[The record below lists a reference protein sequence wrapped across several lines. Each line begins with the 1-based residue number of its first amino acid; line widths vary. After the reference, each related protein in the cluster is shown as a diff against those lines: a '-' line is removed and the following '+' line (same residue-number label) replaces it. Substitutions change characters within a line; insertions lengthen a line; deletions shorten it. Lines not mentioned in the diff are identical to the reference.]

1 MNRSLCAECWA
12 RECMLFMALLAWRE
26 GAPTFLRVRP
36 RYTSLLCKFCA
47 RWRVCIILACD
58 REQHQPNVHRDM
70 PDGEILPLLCGVPIH
85 SSYSV
90 AIASFG

>member
-1 MNRSLCAECWA
+1 
-12 RECMLFMALLAWRE
+12 MLFMALLAWRE

-47 RWRVCIILACD
+47 RWRVCIIMACD

-70 PDGEILPLLCGVPIH
+70 PDGEILPLLCGC
-85 SSYSV
+85 SYPLILLRRYCLLRIV
-90 AIASFG
+90 GRVEDELSFCA